1 MHQADGS
8 RGSVCD
14 VMVYC
19 LDNAEA
25 GVEAM
30 ARRRLRIRIS
40 GLLQPKDS
48 CDLPTAAT
56 TCCENAGRNGSN
68 RDLPDDWAVHCE
80 ESTLS
85 EHEVWRRSSARH
97 LSADKRIVFQSRK
110 PTMEIPAD
118 ARLPT
123 AMLGVEVVSAFPTH
137 FSVPQRSLTFN
148 RAVRRLCSPWDN
160 VLAEYC
166 LNTQVRLSSSSA
178 EMKSAQL
185 SLQM

>member
-1 MHQADGS
+1 
-8 RGSVCD
+8 
-14 VMVYC
+14 
-19 LDNAEA
+19 
-25 GVEAM
+25 
-30 ARRRLRIRIS
+30 
-40 GLLQPKDS
+40 
-48 CDLPTAAT
+48 
-56 TCCENAGRNGSN
+56 
-68 RDLPDDWAVHCE
+68 
-80 ESTLS
+80 
-85 EHEVWRRSSARH
+85 
-97 LSADKRIVFQSRK
+97 
-110 PTMEIPAD
+110 MEIPAD

-166 LNTQVRLSSSSA
+166 LNTQVRLSSSSS